1 VRSAVSLKGIG
12 KKYRVSPGRSLRL
25 KEVLSFG
32 KVKRS
37 HDFWALQDINL
48 EVEPGTTL
56 GILGRNGAGKSTLLK
71 IISGVLQPT
80 TGTAEVNGRLTAI
93 FSLGSGF
100 NPEFTGRENA
110 MLNGLILGIDHHE
123 MLERFDDIA
132 AFADIGEFMD
142 RPIKT
147 YSSGMRSRLGFAVA
161 VNVDPDILVLDEAL
175 SAGDAAFKKKALQR
189 MYDLRDSG
197 TTVLFVS
204 HSMGMVKQF
213 CTDAILLH
221 KGHLVASGSPNEVAD
236 HYKELL
242 EEAVQ
247 KDSQTDG
254 TDLGLDVMLDSE
266 EEEDLEG
273 VGSRDGSA
281 RPGGGA
287 RVAGIRTVEVL
298 DEKGEPASTVR
309 SGSTVTVRVHARYAE
324 AAEKSAL
331 GITVQSRK
339 AGVAVFSTD
348 TNREGTSLGPR
359 EASEEATVD
368 FTFEVPLQPGTF
380 TVDATVSVPQGEDSY
395 LDRAKEA
402 ASFMVTRTG
411 EPPARRKEARTHT
424 GPSWGELSVG
434 GLVHL
439 PTRVEVH
446 SPEGKRERPRKAAP
460 GPVGEQ
466 EATEAAERRAE
477 ELDVD
482 LESVEPTGADAQV
495 VVEDVEQA
503 AEEEGKV
510 HATEAAERKAK
521 ELGVDLRSVEGT
533 GKYGR
538 ITVRD
543 VDKAAKARASDG

>member
-1 VRSAVSLKGIG
+1 MRAAVSLKGIG
-12 KKYRVSPGRSLRL
+12 KKYRVSPSRSLRL

-80 TGTAEVNGRLTAI
+80 IGTAEVNGRLTAI

-110 MLNGLILGIDHHE
+110 MLNGLILGIDNQE

-221 KGHLVASGSPNEVAD
+221 KGRLVSSGSPNEVAD

-242 EEAVQ
+242 ENAVQ

-254 TDLGLDVMLDSE
+254 TDRGLDDMLDSE
-266 EEEDLEG
+266 EEEDFEG

-287 RVAGIRTVEVL
+287 RGTGIRTVEVF
-298 DEKGEPASTVR
+298 DEKGELASTVR

-348 TNREGTSLGPR
+348 TNREGTPLGPR

-380 TVDATVSVPQGEDSY
+380 TVDAAFSVPQGEDSY

-402 ASFMVTRTG
+402 ASFRVTRTG
-411 EPPARRKEARTHT
+411 EPPSRPKEARPRTR
-424 GPSWGELSVG
+424 PNWSELSIG
-434 GLVHL
+434 GLVDL
-439 PTRVEVH
+439 PTKVEVH
-446 SPEGKRERPRKAAP
+446 SPEGKRERPRKAVPEPDGAQ
-460 GPVGEQ
+460 G
-466 EATEAAERRAE
+466 ATEAAERRAE
-477 ELDVD
+477 ALDVD

-510 HATEAAERKAK
+510 LATEAAERKAK

-538 ITVRD
+538 ITVGD

>member
-1 VRSAVSLKGIG
+1 VRAAVALKGIG
-12 KKYRVSPGRSLRL
+12 KKYRVSPSRSLRL

-110 MLNGLILGIDHHE
+110 MLNGLILGIDHQE

-221 KGHLVASGSPNEVAD
+221 EGRLVTSGSPYEVAD

-247 KDSQTDG
+247 KYSQTDG
-254 TDLGLDVMLDSE
+254 TDRGLDDLLDSE

-287 RVAGIRTVEVL
+287 RGTGIRTVEVL
-298 DEKGEPASTVR
+298 DEKGEPVSTVR
-309 SGSTVTVRVHARYAE
+309 MGSTVTVRVHARYAE

-331 GITVQSRK
+331 GITLQSRK
-339 AGVAVFSTD
+339 AGMAVFSTD
-348 TNREGTSLGPR
+348 TNREGTSLGSR

-380 TVDATVSVPQGEDSY
+380 TVDAAVSVPQGEGSY

-402 ASFMVTRTG
+402 ASFRVTRTG
-411 EPPARRKEARTHT
+411 EPPARSREARTDT
-424 GPSWGELSVG
+424 GPNWGELSIG

-446 SPEGKRERPRKAAP
+446 NPEGKRERPGKAAP
-460 GPVGEQ
+460 EPVGEQ

-538 ITVRD
+538 ITVGD
-543 VDKAAKARASDG
+543 VDKAAKAQAGDG

>member
-12 KKYRVSPGRSLRL
+12 KKYRVSPSRSLRL
-25 KEVLSFG
+25 KEVFSFA

-110 MLNGLILGIDHHE
+110 MLNGLILGIDHQE

-254 TDLGLDVMLDSE
+254 TDRGLDDMLDSE

-380 TVDATVSVPQGEDSY
+380 TVDATVSVPQGEGSY

-510 HATEAAERKAK
+510 NATEAAERKAK

-538 ITVRD
+538 IIVGD